1 MEEPKEDLIPHL
13 RKQHAERSNPSEVG
27 CSVLLAEKNHKSVLD
42 TIKDRG
48 WTELPECIKSSNL
61 RILST
66 SASLEKT
73 E

>member
-1 MEEPKEDLIPHL
+1 MSDMNDKLKPKDSQRE
-13 RKQHAERSNPSEVG
+13 EVG
-27 CSVLLAEKNHKSVLD
+27 CSVLLDEKNHKSVLD
-42 TIKDRG
+42 TIKERG
-48 WTELPECIKSSNL
+48 WTELPEYIKSSNL

>member
-1 MEEPKEDLIPHL
+1 MSNENTPPEPSTS
-13 RKQHAERSNPSEVG
+13 ATSSGEVIG
-27 CSVLLAEKNHKSVLD
+27 CSVSLAEENHKSVLD

>member
-1 MEEPKEDLIPHL
+1 MNDDKT
-13 RKQHAERSNPSEVG
+13 KNTERTPAVKRLG
-27 CSVLLAEKNHKSVLD
+27 AATLLAEKNHKSVLD

>member
-1 MEEPKEDLIPHL
+1 MNENENTGTPE
-13 RKQHAERSNPSEVG
+13 QSSGNEVESNG
-27 CSVLLAEKNHKSVLD
+27 LLAEKNHKSVLD